1 MIQVLAL
8 TVTLTMAGAKQDLVG
23 DGTKTPTEDDT
34 INQKQAETYNQ
45 KSQRS

>member
-1 MIQVLAL
+1 MFVMFLKPTDFFLQFI
-8 TVTLTMAGAKQDLVG
+8 DLVG
-23 DGTKTPTEDDT
+23 DGTKTPTGDDT